1 MRDFRGEGLDSGP
14 FPGLLTPV
22 AFLGYSIFAL
32 LLKQNIHMFVS
43 LPLEGFFFFFFF
55 FFFGEWS
62 GKCIFPKILS
72 RGKE

>member
-55 FFFGEWS
+55 FFFLGGGGYFFS
-62 GKCIFPKILS
+62 P
-72 RGKE
+72 